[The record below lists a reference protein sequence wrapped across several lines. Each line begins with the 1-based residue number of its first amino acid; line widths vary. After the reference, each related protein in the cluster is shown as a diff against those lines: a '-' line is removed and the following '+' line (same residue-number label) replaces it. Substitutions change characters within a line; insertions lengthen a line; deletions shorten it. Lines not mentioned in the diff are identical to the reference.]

1 MEGIWDLR
9 TDAVQEGDKLRDVSP
24 ITHKTRIDEN
34 GYTHYLFKGQLFKT
48 PSYRIPEDD
57 FKLFRMFL
65 DGEALIY
72 PSDGD
77 IPLDLVAVEAK
88 KVLNYIVTCSLNLN
102 SPYYKDANISLKNG
116 KKSLVRGALKLY
128 LGKFTTNDWRRKRL
142 TGSIDFFTFQVS
154 LLDHSLTQ
162 MGWLK
167 NKETNYW
174 EKNLQWS
181 DPDNPKVLYDVVCTA
196 NNLNQL
202 LDFVAENYFEGT
214 KLREIFITK
223 LKRGLNVDLND
234 IINVVLCIYDSNSKN
249 KGEWDDVWES
259 FEVTTNTR
267 DAKITSNI
275 ISLCCFSLGIADHLE
290 RISFALDKHHIK
302 IFDKKEYL
310 DQSIRKVSR
319 KLMNWRNDLEG
330 NGPEVTRDM
339 IHEFLLK
346 QKEEKLKHMRNLR
359 TFSQDILK
367 LLNSKYEYLKIIFE
381 ID

>member
-1 MEGIWDLR
+1 M
-9 TDAVQEGDKLRDVSP
+9 
-24 ITHKTRIDEN
+24 
-34 GYTHYLFKGQLFKT
+34 
-48 PSYRIPEDD
+48 
-57 FKLFRMFL
+57 
-65 DGEALIY
+65 
-72 PSDGD
+72 
-77 IPLDLVAVEAK
+77 
-88 KVLNYIVTCSLNLN
+88 
-102 SPYYKDANISLKNG
+102 
-116 KKSLVRGALKLY
+116 
-128 LGKFTTNDWRRKRL
+128 
-142 TGSIDFFTFQVS
+142 
-154 LLDHSLTQ
+154 
-162 MGWLK
+162 
-167 NKETNYW
+167 
-174 EKNLQWS
+174 
-181 DPDNPKVLYDVVCTA
+181 
-196 NNLNQL
+196 
-202 LDFVAENYFEGT
+202 
-214 KLREIFITK
+214 
-223 LKRGLNVDLND
+223 
-234 IINVVLCIYDSNSKN
+234 
-249 KGEWDDVWES
+249 WES

-346 QKEEKLKHMRNLR
+346 QKEEKLKHVRNLR